1 MEENREE
8 NKELFKT
15 FLMLFKKID
24 ELSKEV
30 EDLKIMIEKKNG
42 K

>member
-1 MEENREE
+1 MEEN
-8 NKELFKT
+8 KKLFET

-24 ELSKEV
+24 ELTKEV
-30 EDLKIMIEKKNG
+30 EDLKIMIEKNNG

>member
-1 MEENREE
+1 MEDNRG
-8 NKELFKT
+8 LFET

-24 ELSKEV
+24 ELTKEV
-30 EDLKIMIEKKNG
+30 EDLKIIIEKKNG

>member
-1 MEENREE
+1 MKENRE
-8 NKELFKT
+8 LFDT

-24 ELSKEV
+24 ELTKEV

>member
-1 MEENREE
+1 MKENRE
-8 NKELFKT
+8 LFET

-24 ELSKEV
+24 ELTKEV
-30 EDLKIMIEKKNG
+30 NDLKIIIEKKNG

>member
-1 MEENREE
+1 MEDNRE
-8 NKELFKT
+8 LFET
-15 FLMLFKKID
+15 FLLLFKKID

-30 EDLKIMIEKKNG
+30 EDLKIMMAKKKNG

>member
-1 MEENREE
+1 MKE
-8 NKELFKT
+8 NKELFET

-24 ELSKEV
+24 ELTKEV
-30 EDLKIMIEKKNG
+30 EDLKIMLEKKNG

>member
-1 MEENREE
+1 MEEN
-8 NKELFKT
+8 KKLFET
-15 FLMLFKKID
+15 FFFFFKKID
-24 ELSKEV
+24 ELTKEV

>member
-1 MEENREE
+1 MKE
-8 NKELFKT
+8 NKELFET
-15 FLMLFKKID
+15 FLMIFKKID
-24 ELSKEV
+24 ELTKEV

>member
-1 MEENREE
+1 MEK
-8 NKELFKT
+8 NKELFET

-24 ELSKEV
+24 ELTKEV
-30 EDLKIMIEKKNG
+30 EDLKIIIEKKNG

>member
-1 MEENREE
+1 MKE
-8 NKELFKT
+8 NKELFET

-24 ELSKEV
+24 ELTKEV
-30 EDLKIMIEKKNG
+30 EDLKIIIEKKNG

>member
-1 MEENREE
+1 MKE
-8 NKELFKT
+8 NKELFET

-24 ELSKEV
+24 ELTKEV
-30 EDLKIMIEKKNG
+30 NDLKIMLEKKNG

>member
-1 MEENREE
+1 MEEKR
-8 NKELFKT
+8 ELFET
-15 FLMLFKKID
+15 FLLLFKKID

-30 EDLKIMIEKKNG
+30 EDLKIMIEKNNG

>member
-1 MEENREE
+1 MEDNRG
-8 NKELFKT
+8 LFET

-30 EDLKIMIEKKNG
+30 EDLKIMMGKKKNG

>member
-1 MEENREE
+1 MKE
-8 NKELFKT
+8 NKELFET

-24 ELSKEV
+24 ELTKEV
-30 EDLKIMIEKKNG
+30 EDLKIMIEKNNG

>member
-1 MEENREE
+1 MKENRELLE
-8 NKELFKT
+8 T

-24 ELSKEV
+24 ELTKEV
-30 EDLKIMIEKKNG
+30 EDLKIIMIEKKNG

>member
-1 MEENREE
+1 MKE
-8 NKELFKT
+8 NKELFET
-15 FLMLFKKID
+15 FLMLFKKIN
-24 ELSKEV
+24 ELTKEV

>member
-1 MEENREE
+1 MEENI
-8 NKELFKT
+8 ELFDT

-24 ELSKEV
+24 ELTKEV

>member
-1 MEENREE
+1 MEENRELLE
-8 NKELFKT
+8 T
-15 FLMLFKKID
+15 FLMIFKKID
-24 ELSKEV
+24 ELTKEV

>member
-1 MEENREE
+1 MKENRE
-8 NKELFKT
+8 LFET

-24 ELSKEV
+24 ELTKEV
-30 EDLKIMIEKKNG
+30 NDLKIMIEKKNG

>member
-1 MEENREE
+1 MEENR
-8 NKELFKT
+8 KLFET

-24 ELSKEV
+24 ELTKEV

>member
-1 MEENREE
+1 MENNRE
-8 NKELFKT
+8 LFET
-15 FLMLFKKID
+15 FLLLFKKID

>member
-1 MEENREE
+1 MEE
-8 NKELFKT
+8 NKELFET
-15 FLMLFKKID
+15 FLMIFNKIN
-24 ELSKEV
+24 ELTKEV

>member
-1 MEENREE
+1 MVE
-8 NKELFKT
+8 NKVIFET

-24 ELSKEV
+24 ELTKEV

>member
-1 MEENREE
+1 MKENRELLE
-8 NKELFKT
+8 T

-24 ELSKEV
+24 ELTKEV

>member
-1 MEENREE
+1 MENK
-8 NKELFKT
+8 KELFET

-24 ELSKEV
+24 ELTKEV
-30 EDLKIMIEKKNG
+30 EDLKIIIEKKNG

>member
-1 MEENREE
+1 MEKNRE
-8 NKELFKT
+8 LFET

-24 ELSKEV
+24 ELTQEV

>member
-1 MEENREE
+1 MEE

-24 ELSKEV
+24 ELTKEV
-30 EDLKIMIEKKNG
+30 EDLKIKIEKNNG

>member
-1 MEENREE
+1 MGE
-8 NKELFKT
+8 NKELFET
-15 FLMLFKKID
+15 FLMLFRKID
-24 ELSKEV
+24 ELTQEV

>member
-1 MEENREE
+1 MKE
-8 NKELFKT
+8 NKELFET

-24 ELSKEV
+24 ELTKEV
-30 EDLKIMIEKKNG
+30 NDLKIMIEKKNG

>member
-1 MEENREE
+1 MEDNRE
-8 NKELFKT
+8 LFET

-30 EDLKIMIEKKNG
+30 EDLKIMMAKKKNG

>member
-1 MEENREE
+1 MKENRE
-8 NKELFKT
+8 LFET

-24 ELSKEV
+24 ELTKEV
-30 EDLKIMIEKKNG
+30 DDLKIMIEKKNG

>member
-1 MEENREE
+1 MEE
-8 NKELFKT
+8 NKELLKT

-24 ELSKEV
+24 ELTKEV
-30 EDLKIMIEKKNG
+30 NDLKIMIEKKNG

>member
-1 MEENREE
+1 MEE

-24 ELSKEV
+24 ELTKEV
-30 EDLKIMIEKKNG
+30 EDLKIMIEKNNSK
-42 K
+42 